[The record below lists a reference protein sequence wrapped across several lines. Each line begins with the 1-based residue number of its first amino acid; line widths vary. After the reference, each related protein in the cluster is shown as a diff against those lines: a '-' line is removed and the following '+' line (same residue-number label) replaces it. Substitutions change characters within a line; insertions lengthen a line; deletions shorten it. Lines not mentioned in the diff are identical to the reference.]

1 MKGTYW
7 ESINNTYGGIPPT
20 NILQFNSEEFTLT
33 LTYWT
38 FDTEGKKEKAKETIT
53 NGKYEYKHPNLKLIF
68 EDGNEVEAWISARNT
83 IGFYKPSGAFYEY
96 ARENSAD

>member
-1 MKGTYW
+1 MKRIGK
-7 ESINNTYGGIPPT
+7 
-20 NILQFNSEEFTLT
+20 QTLE
-33 LTYWT
+33 LEMGCYIIGRGSLA
-38 FDTEGKKEKAKETIT
+38 GKKEKAEETIT